1 MIPDKP
7 NDGTIVKDYTNRR
20 YTDID
25 DKDFIVKP
33 LKQMRLIDSIYGLDD
48 ECEFEK
54 NMFNFGDDEDLP
66 DSDRSTDR
74 RCKNN

>member
-1 MIPDKP
+1 MITDKDISGP
-7 NDGTIVKDYTNRR
+7 IIKDYSRQK
-20 YTDID
+20 YMDID

-33 LKQMRLIDSIYGLDD
+33 LKQMRLIDTVFGLDD

-66 DSDRSTDR
+66 DSDRAMDR

>member
-1 MIPDKP
+1 MIPNRLDK
-7 NDGTIVKDYTNRR
+7 NAIVKDYTNQH

-33 LKQMRLIDSIYGLDD
+33 LKQMRLIDSINGMDD
-48 ECEFEK
+48 ECEFERS
-54 NMFNFGDDEDLP
+54 MFNFGDEEDLP
-66 DSDRSTDR
+66 DSDRATDR

>member
-1 MIPDKP
+1 MIPEEPAD
-7 NDGTIVKDYTNRR
+7 DIIVKDYSKQQ

-33 LKQMRLIDSIYGLDD
+33 LKQMRLIDSIPGLDD

-54 NMFNFGDDEDLP
+54 NMYNFGDEDDLP

>member
-1 MIPDKP
+1 MIPNRP
-7 NDGTIVKDYTNRR
+7 TDGTIVKDYTNQR
-20 YTDID
+20 YTVID

-54 NMFNFGDDEDLP
+54 NMFNFGDEDDLP
-66 DSDRSTDR
+66 DSDRSADR

>member
-1 MIPDKP
+1 MIPNRP
-7 NDGTIVKDYTNRR
+7 TDGTIVKDYTNQR

-54 NMFNFGDDEDLP
+54 NMFNFGDEDDLP
-66 DSDRSTDR
+66 ASDRSADR

>member
-1 MIPDKP
+1 MI
-7 NDGTIVKDYTNRR
+7 NDEDISNPIRKDYSKQK
-20 YTDID
+20 YIDID

-33 LKQMRLIDSIYGLDD
+33 LKQMRLIDTIFGLDD

-66 DSDRSTDR
+66 DSDRAMDR

>member
-1 MIPDKP
+1 MIPEETEKT
-7 NDGTIVKDYTNRR
+7 TIKDYSRQK

-33 LKQMRLIDSIYGLDD
+33 LKQMRLIDSIEGLDD

-66 DSDRSTDR
+66 ESDRAADR

>member
-1 MIPDKP
+1 MIPNRP
-7 NDGTIVKDYTNRR
+7 NDKTIVKDYTNQR

-66 DSDRSTDR
+66 DSDRLSDL

>member
-1 MIPDKP
+1 MISEKP
-7 NDGTIVKDYTNRR
+7 EGTITKDFTKQR

-25 DKDFIVKP
+25 DKDFIIRP
-33 LKQMRLIDSIYGLDD
+33 LKYMKLIDSAIGLDD

-54 NMFNFGDDEDLP
+54 NMFNFGDDENLP
-66 DSDRSTDR
+66 DSDRVTDK